1 MKIFKHVVVLIIGLG
16 WTGWAAAC
24 AICAPAD
31 AQSNLTNRL
40 FAADVVVLAQALP
53 DGSFQPAQL
62 IKGDLPKGPVR
73 LTAPVVQGAQGAQP
87 QGTQLLV
94 FAAGSQRWESV
105 GPLATARADW
115 VRQLTR
121 LGPAP
126 APAPNTAP
134 AADYWPKRLAFFAV
148 DLENTEPLVAQSAY
162 EEISLA
168 PYTAMRTLKPALDA
182 TVLTRWLNAPQL
194 AARRS
199 LYALLL
205 GMTGVEAQAT
215 ELEKR
220 LLAVSATQSL
230 AEVSALFA
238 AYLEIR
244 GDQGLDWIERN
255 YLANPQR
262 NDAELQSAVMALTV
276 HGNDGVR
283 VTRAR
288 VVQAYAVL
296 IKSNPARAGFAA
308 SDLGNWG
315 RWEFAQDFA
324 RIVKSTQSQVF
335 SSRYAMIFY
344 LMRSPAPEA
353 KAAMEELRR
362 SGAL

>member
-1 MKIFKHVVVLIIGLG
+1 MKNFKLLVGFAAGLF

-40 FAADVVVLAQALP
+40 FAADVVMLAQALP
-53 DGSFQPAQL
+53 DGSFQPVQL
-62 IKGDLPKGPVR
+62 IKGDMPNNPVR
-73 LTAPVVQGAQGAQP
+73 LAAPALQGARGEQV

-94 FAAGSQRWESV
+94 FAAGSKRWENLGS
-105 GPLATARADW
+105 LAVARPDW
-115 VRQLTR
+115 IRQLTR

-126 APAPNTAP
+126 APSTEP
-134 AADYWPKRLAFFAV
+134 AVDYWPKRLAFFAV
-148 DLENTEPLVAQSAY
+148 DLESTEPLVAQSAY
-162 EEISLA
+162 EEISQA

-182 TVLTRWLNAPQL
+182 TVLTRWLTTPQL

-199 LYALLL
+199 LYTLLL
-205 GMTGVEAQAT
+205 GMAGGEAQAT

-220 LLAVSATQSL
+220 LLSVSATQTL

-244 GDQGLDWIERN
+244 GDQGLGWIERN

-262 NDAELQSAVMALTV
+262 SDAELQSAVMALTV

-283 VTRAR
+283 VNRAR

-296 IKSNPARAGFAA
+296 IKNNPARAGFAA

-324 RIVKSTQSQVF
+324 RIVKSTQAQVF